1 MYYQDSIEYKSEN
14 IYHQKTREYFNEVM
28 SSYNNGNYRSAV
40 VMLYSVVICDLIYKL
55 QELSDRYSDHIAI
68 SILSRIKQEQE
79 EYPSN
84 PKWEKTLIDEV
95 STRTNLLE
103 PQDKLNINYLRDIR
117 HLSAHPVLD
126 QLDILVKPN
135 KETVRANMANMLDG
149 LLCKSPIL
157 SNKIIIT
164 LLEDLVSI
172 EEQLVKQEDLERYI
186 NSKYLTKI
194 NKPTEEKLFRGLWKF
209 SFRLQDT
216 QTNKHRIVI
225 YNSLL
230 ILFRKELTF
239 FVSLIQN
246 DKNYYS
252 QINLDNSNILDL
264 MINFWSQYPV
274 TYIHMDETVKVII
287 DNIVRDNFDLFAKS
301 VFLSE
306 SLPEHF
312 SKIRTRVSSES
323 ITPRMKDS
331 EKALLFSLSEEQGI
345 TKEFL
350 DFLIFLFRKSSS
362 YSDGDYNFRE
372 YIIPYGKLFT
382 KDQFI
387 EILKAINE
395 NNQLNSRW
403 DSRKD
408 NPRLKNIIDESP
420 FKDEID
426 YTQYP
431 NFRF

>member
-1 MYYQDSIEYKSEN
+1 MYYQDSLEYKSEN

-55 QELSDRYSDHIAI
+55 QELSDRYSDHTAVT
-68 SILSRIKQEQE
+68 ILTKIKQEQE
-79 EYPSN
+79 ENPTN

-103 PQDKLNINYLRDIR
+103 PQDKLNISYLRDNR
-117 HLSAHPVLD
+117 HLAAHPILD
-126 QLDILVKPN
+126 RLDILVKPN

-157 SNKIIIT
+157 SNKIINT
-164 LLEDLVSI
+164 FLSDLISI
-172 EEQLVKQEDLERYI
+172 EEQLVKQDDLERYL

-194 NKPTEEKLFRGLWKF
+194 NKPTEEKLFRDLWKF
-209 SFRLQDT
+209 AFRLEDT
-216 QTNKHRIVI
+216 QTNQHRMVI
-225 YNSLL
+225 YKSLL

-239 FVSLIQN
+239 FVSLVQN
-246 DKNYYS
+246 DKSYYS
-252 QINLDNSNILDL
+252 QINIENPSILDL
-264 MINFWSQYPV
+264 ILNFWSHYPV

-287 DNIVRDNFDLFAKS
+287 ENKVKGDFGLFARS
-301 VFLSE
+301 VFLSDT
-306 SLPEHF
+306 LLEHF
-312 SKIRTRVSSES
+312 SKIRTSVITEDF
-323 ITPRMKDS
+323 TPRLR
-331 EKALLFSLSEEQGI
+331 EPETELLFNLSEEQAV

-350 DFLIFLFRKSSS
+350 DLLILIFKHTSSFN
-362 YSDGDYNFRE
+362 DGDSNFRE

-382 KDQFI
+382 KEQLI
-387 EILKAINE
+387 EILRAIND
-395 NNQLNSRW
+395 NNQLHSRW
-403 DSRKD
+403 ESSKD
-408 NPRLKNIIDESP
+408 NPRLKRIIDESP

-431 NFRF
+431 NFIF

>member
-1 MYYQDSIEYKSEN
+1 MYYQDSLEYKSEN

-40 VMLYSVVICDLIYKL
+40 VMLYSVVICDIIYKL
-55 QELSDRYSDHIAI
+55 QELSDRYSDHIAV
-68 SILSRIKQEQE
+68 SILTKIKQEQE
-79 EYPSN
+79 ENSTN

-103 PQDKLNINYLRDIR
+103 PQDKLNINYLRDNR

-126 QLDILVKPN
+126 RLDILVKPN

-157 SNKIIIT
+157 SNKIVNT
-164 LLEDLVSI
+164 FLEDLISI
-172 EEQLVKQEDLERYI
+172 EEQLVKQDDLERYL

-194 NKPTEEKLFRGLWKF
+194 NKPTQEKLFRDLWKF
-209 SFRLQDT
+209 VFRLEDT
-216 QTNKHRIVI
+216 QTNKHRMVI
-225 YNSLL
+225 YKSLM
-230 ILFRKELTF
+230 ILFSKELTF

-246 DKNYYS
+246 DKSYYS
-252 QINLDNSNILDL
+252 QINLENPYILDL
-264 MINFWSQYPV
+264 ILNFWSRYPV

-287 DNIVRDNFDLFAKS
+287 DNKVRDNFDLFAKS
-301 VFLSE
+301 VFLSD
-306 SLPEHF
+306 SLLEHF
-312 SKIRTRVSSES
+312 TKMKTRVTSEVF
-323 ITPRMKDS
+323 TTRMR
-331 EKALLFSLSEEQGI
+331 EPETALLFSLSEEQGI

-350 DFLIFLFRKSSS
+350 DLLILLFKNSSS
-362 YSDGDYNFRE
+362 FSDGDYNFRE

-382 KDQFI
+382 KEQFI
-387 EILKAINE
+387 EILKAIND
-395 NNQLNSRW
+395 NNQLYSRW

-408 NPRLKNIIDESP
+408 NPTLKRIIDESQY
-420 FKDEID
+420 KDEFD

>member
-1 MYYQDSIEYKSEN
+1 MYYQDSLEYKSEN

-55 QELSDRYSDHIAI
+55 QELSDRYSDHIAV
-68 SILSRIKQEQE
+68 SILTKIKQEQE
-79 EYPSN
+79 ENPTN

-95 STRTNLLE
+95 STRTNILE
-103 PQDKLNINYLRDIR
+103 PQDKLNINYLRDNR

-135 KETVRANMANMLDG
+135 KETVRANMVNMLDG

-157 SNKIIIT
+157 SNKIINT

-172 EEQLVKQEDLERYI
+172 EEQLVKQDDLERYL

-194 NKPTEEKLFRGLWKF
+194 NKPTEEKLFRDLWKF
-209 SFRLQDT
+209 AFRLEDT
-216 QTNKHRIVI
+216 LTNKHRIVI
-225 YNSLL
+225 YKSLL
-230 ILFRKELTF
+230 ILFSKELTF

-252 QINLDNSNILDL
+252 QINLENPYILDL
-264 MINFWSQYPV
+264 MLKFWSQYPV

-287 DNIVRDNFDLFAKS
+287 DNKVRDDFDLFAKS
-301 VFLSE
+301 VFLSN
-306 SLPEHF
+306 SLHEHLG
-312 SKIRTRVSSES
+312 KIRTRVTSE
-323 ITPRMKDS
+323 IFTPRMRDS
-331 EKALLFSLSEEQGI
+331 ETTLLFNLSEEQGI

-350 DFLIFLFRKSSS
+350 DLLILIFKKSPSF
-362 YSDGDYNFRE
+362 SDGDHNFRD

-382 KDQFI
+382 KEQFI
-387 EILKAINE
+387 DILTAINE
-395 NNQLNSRW
+395 NNQLYNRW

-408 NPRLKNIIDESP
+408 NPTLKKIIDESP

>member
-1 MYYQDSIEYKSEN
+1 MYFQDSLEYKSEN

-68 SILSRIKQEQE
+68 SILEKIKQEQE
-79 EYPSN
+79 ENPTN

-103 PQDKLNINYLRDIR
+103 PQDKLNINYLRDSR

-126 QLDILVKPN
+126 RLDILVKPN

-157 SNKIIIT
+157 SNKIINT
-164 LLEDLVSI
+164 LLADLVSI
-172 EEQLVKQEDLERYI
+172 EEQLVKQEDLERYL

-194 NKPTEEKLFRGLWKF
+194 NKPTEEKLFRDLWKF
-209 SFRLQDT
+209 AFRLEDA

-230 ILFRKELTF
+230 ILFRKELSF

-252 QINLDNSNILDL
+252 QITLENPYILDL
-264 MINFWSQYPV
+264 MLNFWSRYPV
-274 TYIHMDETVKVII
+274 TYLHMDETVKVII
-287 DNIVRDNFDLFAKS
+287 DNKVRENFDLFAKS
-301 VFLSE
+301 VFLSD
-306 SLPEHF
+306 SLIEHF
-312 SKIRTRVSSES
+312 SKIRTRSSSEDF
-323 ITPRMKDS
+323 TPRMRDT
-331 EKALLFSLSEEQGI
+331 ETALLFSLSREQGI

-350 DFLIFLFRKSSS
+350 DLLIFLFRKSSS

-372 YIIPYGKLFT
+372 FIIPYGKLFT
-382 KDQFI
+382 KEQFI
-387 EILKAINE
+387 EILTAINE
-395 NNQLNSRW
+395 NNQLYGRW

-408 NPRLKNIIDESP
+408 NPRLKKIIDESP
-420 FKDEID
+420 YKDEFD
-426 YTQYP
+426 YTQYS